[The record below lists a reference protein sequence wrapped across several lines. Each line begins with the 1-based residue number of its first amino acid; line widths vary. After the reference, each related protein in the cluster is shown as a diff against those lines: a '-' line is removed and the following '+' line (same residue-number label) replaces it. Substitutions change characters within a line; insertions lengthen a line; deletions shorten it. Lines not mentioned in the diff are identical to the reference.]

1 MSLLKGFREKKD
13 KKDAKSFYLRM
24 PQLKGDPR
32 EVRKLRSLI
41 SARLTAFIDTTFV
54 DGAQK
59 TEALQITYA
68 GVFPG
73 LTMQSAPFKYVK
85 TLGGMICVYLPPK
98 YANYFFELGSLYQRG
113 SLTIN
118 QVLEFTD
125 EMCVEISTALN
136 LGTTVAALN
145 FLRSNSDE
153 EPDEE
158 SKEDSDNSSEE
169 DLASEHEH
177 SEDQ

>member
-1 MSLLKGFREKKD
+1 MSLLKGFKEKKE
-13 KKDAKSFYLRM
+13 KKNAKSFYLRM
-24 PQLKGDPR
+24 PTLKGDPR

-73 LTMQSAPFKYVK
+73 LQMSSAPFKYVK
-85 TLGGMICVYLPPK
+85 TLGGVVCVYLPPK
-98 YANYFFELGSLYQRG
+98 YSNYFFELGSLYQRG

-118 QVLEFTD
+118 QVIEFAD
-125 EMCVEISTALN
+125 QICLEISTSLN
-136 LGTTVAALN
+136 IETTIASLN
-145 FLRSNSDE
+145 FLRSDSDE
-153 EPDEE
+153 D
-158 SKEDSDNSSEE
+158 SNEDSNRNPEETFSSEN
-169 DLASEHEH
+169 DHNDGA
-177 SEDQ
+177 

>member
-1 MSLLKGFREKKD
+1 MSLLKGFKEKKD
-13 KKDAKSFYLRM
+13 KKNAKSFYLRM
-24 PQLKGDPR
+24 PTLKGDPR

-73 LTMQSAPFKYVK
+73 LQMSSAPFKYVK
-85 TLGGMICVYLPPK
+85 TLGGVVCVYLPPK

-118 QVLEFTD
+118 QVIEFAD
-125 EMCVEISTALN
+125 QICLEISTSLN
-136 LGTTVAALN
+136 IETTIASLN
-145 FLRSNSDE
+145 FLRSDSDE
-153 EPDEE
+153 D
-158 SKEDSDNSSEE
+158 SNEDSNRNPEETFPSEN
-169 DLASEHEH
+169 DHNDGA
-177 SEDQ
+177 